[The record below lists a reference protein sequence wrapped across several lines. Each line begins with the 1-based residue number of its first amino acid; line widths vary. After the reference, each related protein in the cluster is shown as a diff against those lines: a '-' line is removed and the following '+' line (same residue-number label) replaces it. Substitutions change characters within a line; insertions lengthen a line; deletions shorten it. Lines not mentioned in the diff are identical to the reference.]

1 MIAMSTRLRNALLAG
16 LTALAT
22 AGAGP
27 VQATAVA
34 AGAAASTGNRA
45 GSGTPARHYVPSAP
59 APGAEAP
66 TLELVNARIDAIDVE
81 ARVITVRGKPLSLHP
96 TRLQVVGPGG
106 QALSGARALRPGMQ
120 VRFALEPEVRADRAA
135 VAGSSQASASAD
147 AVPANRPIVLIYID
161 NQP

>member
-1 MIAMSTRLRNALLAG
+1 MTSMSTRLQDALLAC

-34 AGAAASTGNRA
+34 GGAVASPGHSA
-45 GSGTPARHYVPSAP
+45 GSGTPVRHYVPSAP

-120 VRFALEPEVRADRAA
+120 VRFALEPEGRADRAA
-135 VAGSSQASASAD
+135 GVGSSQASAIAD
-147 AVPANRPIVLIYID
+147 AAPANRPIVLIYLD
-161 NQP
+161 NPP